1 MQWRGSI
8 CWSPRT
14 IGRAAPSANA
24 SPPQRLTTAT
34 QLPSNGATRVETLKA
49 PDGESLRVAY
59 RRIVDDA
66 GLDWLIFVVVP
77 NSELR
82 GNVVQITLGALALG
96 LLALLGAL
104 LVGTCALSRVA
115 RDISDLSFALRALG
129 DRALREVGERIR
141 EQLRDIDF
149 AARLGGDEF
158 VVVQHE
164 PTDRDQVEELMKRL
178 EHAITQPLTSLRDL
192 PADAHVAVG
201 AALGSALYPLDGENV
216 SQLLQTAGQRMYL
229 NKTRDR

>member
-1 MQWRGSI
+1 M
-8 CWSPRT
+8 
-14 IGRAAPSANA
+14 
-24 SPPQRLTTAT
+24 
-34 QLPSNGATRVETLKA
+34 
-49 PDGESLRVAY
+49 AY

-216 SQLLQTAGQRMYL
+216 SQLLQTADQRMYL